1 MYVIEVRN
9 KETGEWDTELE
20 GNCDSRRKYLKT
32 HAEAVKKLLFIRDN
46 GSAGKWNKH
55 VWRIVFYRF
64 KPCGD

>member
-32 HAEAVKKLLFIRDN
+32 HAEAVKKL
-46 GSAGKWNKH
+46 
-55 VWRIVFYRF
+55 RIHKRQWKCRKVE
-64 KPCGD
+64 